1 MKWSF
6 DARIHR
12 ADQLSKTHPAA
23 RDLLTF
29 YRALAIFP
37 KPIFETLRA

>member
-6 DARIHR
+6 DARIRR
-12 ADQLSKTHPAA
+12 ADQLAKTHPAA

-29 YRALAIFP
+29 YRELAVFQ
-37 KPIFETLRA
+37 KPDI